1 MNNGLYLALYW
12 GNSQAEDAEIRAN
25 ALFIYSKMVEAG
37 VSVEEAKAAVEKLF
51 ADGRTQGMLDEAFE
65 SNGEGC

>member
-12 GNSQAEDAEIRAN
+12 GNSQAEDAAIRAN

-37 VSVEEAKAAVEKLF
+37 VSIEEAKSAVEKLF
-51 ADGRTQGMLDEAFE
+51 ADGRDQGMLDEAYNN
-65 SNGEGC
+65 SEG